1 MDVCH
6 RGWGVRTSFMR
17 RLVRRPGVKGG
28 VILFR
33 GIGAAARRYLEAD
46 RSTADEYYLEGG
58 TALAEFAVTDSEGEV
73 IEARTLDPVQYA
85 AWVDWMDPI
94 SGTLMGTPR
103 GAGEGMRG
111 SPRFAEM
118 VINAPKSLSIAA
130 ALYPEVSDVLD
141 VAQQDAAAEIRRWL
155 AQHSVTRIGPR
166 HAREVVPVQQLQSV
180 SVAHKTSR
188 AGDPHR
194 HIHFQIGT
202 RVYAAGTWRGLDT
215 TALFKQ
221 QGAIRALGTAI
232 IAAHPQLAAVLDQHG
247 LTLDPV
253 TGEVAELE
261 PFNAALSK
269 RGAQVERN
277 LATFEAEWE
286 AAHPGEEPGPVVRA
300 RLKAKAW
307 QHERP
312 GKKPTVLGSEA
323 GWRVEL
329 EDAGYSPDAPRAH
342 RPVPVALDELRIEEV
357 ASRALD
363 RAAAGAS
370 AWTVH
375 TLREHVTRI
384 TTEHGVQATP
394 EELREFLQLAT
405 QLAASDCL
413 SVLPPGVP
421 KPEHVAHLTSLRVV
435 AVEMELRDLLTARA
449 EKSNQRVPGVHG
461 LAMQAS
467 LDDEQERA
475 AAVVASTNPLVVV
488 EGAAG
493 SGKTTMLKMAIATAA
508 AEGREMRVVTPTKKA
523 ADVAAQE
530 LGIPTDSVAA
540 LVYAHGFRWNSD
552 GVWTRLKPGDTDPE
566 TGSTY
571 RGPAQEAR
579 LARGERIVVDEAGM
593 LDQDSALALLQ
604 VADEAGATVALVGDR
619 AQLPAVGRGGVLD
632 IAIKLTSA
640 VVDMTRLHRFT
651 DPAYAA
657 LTLELRHARN
667 ATAIFDR
674 LNEHGL
680 TILHDTD
687 EDVQAAIATT
697 TSTADAITAATNDEA
712 RSLNE
717 RIRAERVDRGEV
729 DDARTV
735 FGSDGLPI
743 GVGDVIQTRRNE
755 STLGV
760 AKRQTWTVQHVGDD
774 GALSVVETGNGRK
787 QQRTV
792 TLPAEYVAEDAHLAY
807 AVTAYGVQGSTV
819 NAAHTLL
826 SDAIDA
832 AGVYVGMTRGRDTN
846 RLHIVA
852 SDLADAKQQFVDALA
867 RDRADRGLED
877 ATERAREAVADLVAD
892 GPMSVVSAERNR
904 IIERIAKADAER
916 EQWVSAAVRLH
927 DQSQRHK
934 AEYEPQRAL
943 AEAAD
948 AKAAAVLAEVVES
961 LAQEAVAGGAAFLA
975 AQQDAIAAR
984 RAKESASRFRKRP
997 ATRTANNADA
1007 RRAETERVVR
1017 GRWQSV
1023 PRSESNLP
1031 AWSESVAQHEASRVP
1046 AVVEARVE
1054 AAQARQIANE
1064 ITARQSREHM
1074 ALYERVLGDRRP
1086 SAVAARVKALRE
1098 KAAQDRRYLAQ
1109 LDALP
1114 PDEAVKLVNE
1124 RAAQDEAQRLAAEES
1139 RRAAEVGATR
1149 LDALRNEPSRDRSS
1163 YRDGRLL
1170 S

>member
-1 MDVCH
+1 M
-6 RGWGVRTSFMR
+6 
-17 RLVRRPGVKGG
+17 KGG

-33 GIGAAARRYLEAD
+33 GIGAAARRYLESD

-58 TALAEFAVTDSEGEV
+58 TALAEFTVTDSAGEV
-73 IEARTLDPVQYA
+73 TETRTLDPKQYA
-85 AWVDWMDPI
+85 AWVDWTDPI
-94 SGTLMGTPR
+94 SSTSMGIPR

-130 ALYPEVSDVLD
+130 ALHPEVSDTLD
-141 VAQQDAAAEIRRWL
+141 AAQQDAAAEIRRWL

-166 HAREVVPVQQLQSV
+166 HAREIVPVQQLQT
-180 SVAHKTSR
+180 VAVTHKTSR

-202 RVYAAGTWRGLDT
+202 RVYAAGNWRGLDT
-215 TALFKQ
+215 AALFRQ

-232 IAAHPQLAAVLDQHG
+232 IAAHPRLATVLDKHG

-286 AAHPGEEPGPVVRA
+286 TTHPGEEPGPVVRA

-307 QHERP
+307 EHERP
-312 GKKPTVLGSEA
+312 GKKPTVLGSEP
-323 GWRVEL
+323 GWRTEL
-329 EDAGYSPDAPRAH
+329 EDAGYRPDAPRAH
-342 RPVPVALDELRIEEV
+342 RPAPVALDELQIEEV

-394 EELREFLQLAT
+394 EELREFVQLAT

-421 KPEHVAHLTSLRVV
+421 TPEHIAHLTSLRVV
-435 AVEMELRDLLTARA
+435 ATETELRDLLTARA
-449 EKSNQRVPGVHG
+449 EKSSQRMPSVHG
-461 LAMQAS
+461 LAMQAG

-475 AAVVASTNPLVVV
+475 ATVVASANPLVVV

-493 SGKTTMLKMAIATAA
+493 SGKTTMLKTAIAAAA

-552 GVWTRLKPGDTDPE
+552 GVWMRLRPGDADPE

-571 RGPAQEAR
+571 RGPVQEAR

-604 VADEAGATVALVGDR
+604 VADEAGATIALAGDR
-619 AQLPAVGRGGVLD
+619 AQLPAAGRGGVLD
-632 IAIKLTSA
+632 IATKLTPA
-640 VVDMTRLHRFT
+640 VVDMTSLHRFT

-667 ATAIFDR
+667 PAAMFDR
-674 LNEHGL
+674 LNECGL
-680 TILHDTD
+680 IVLHDTD
-687 EDVQAAIATT
+687 DDVQENIARTT
-697 TSTADAITAATNDEA
+697 HPEDAITAATNDDA
-712 RSLNE
+712 RALNE
-717 RIRAERVDRGEV
+717 RIRAERVRLDEV

-735 FGSDGLPI
+735 FGNDGLPI
-743 GVGDVIQTRRNE
+743 GAGDVIQTRRNE

-760 AKRQTWTVQHVGDD
+760 ANRQTWTVQHVGDD
-774 GALSVVETGNGRK
+774 GALSVVETGSGRK
-787 QQRTV
+787 RQRTM
-792 TLPAEYVAEDAHLAY
+792 TLPAEYVTVDAHLAY
-807 AVTAYGVQGSTV
+807 AVTAYGVQCATTDASHTV
-819 NAAHTLL
+819 MT
-826 SDAIDA
+826 DALDA
-832 AGVYVGMTRGRDTN
+832 AGVYVGMTRGRETN
-846 RLHIVA
+846 RLHVVA
-852 SDLADAKQQFVDALA
+852 NDLADAKQQFVDALA

-877 ATERAREAVADLVAD
+877 ATERAREAVADLIAD
-892 GPMSVVSAERNR
+892 GPMSIVSVERDR

-916 EQWVSAAVRLH
+916 ERWASAAARLH
-927 DQSQRHK
+927 DQSERNK
-934 AEYEPQRAL
+934 VEYEPQREL

-948 AKAAAVLAEVVES
+948 AKAAIVLADVVES
-961 LAQEAVAGGAAFLA
+961 LTQEAVADGATFLA
-975 AQQDAIAAR
+975 AQQNAIAAR
-984 RAKESASRFRKRP
+984 RARASASRFRKRS
-997 ATRTANNADA
+997 ATRTANDANA
-1007 RRAETERVVR
+1007 RREETERAVR
-1017 GRWQSV
+1017 DRWQSI
-1023 PRSESNLP
+1023 PGRESNLP
-1031 AWSESVAQHEASRVP
+1031 AWSESVAQHEASHVP
-1046 AVVEARVE
+1046 AVAEARAE
-1054 AAQARQIANE
+1054 AAQARQIVSE
-1064 ITARQSREHM
+1064 TRARQSREHV
-1074 ALYERVLGDRRP
+1074 ALYEHVLGNRRP

-1098 KAAQDRRYLAQ
+1098 KAAHDRRYLAQ

-1114 PDEAVKLVNE
+1114 PDEAVQLVHE
-1124 RAAQDEAQRLAAEES
+1124 RAAQVEAQRLAAEES
-1139 RRAAEVGATR
+1139 RRAAEAR
-1149 LDALRNEPSRDRSS
+1149 AAELRQSVPRWEPERKAGRSTS
-1163 YRDGRLL
+1163 PGRAM
-1170 S
+1170 

>member
-1 MDVCH
+1 M
-6 RGWGVRTSFMR
+6 
-17 RLVRRPGVKGG
+17 KGG

-58 TALAEFAVTDSEGEV
+58 TTLAEFAVTDSAGEV
-73 IEARTLDPVQYA
+73 IEARMLDPVQYA
-85 AWVDWMDPI
+85 AWVDWTDPI
-94 SGTLMGTPR
+94 SGTSMGTPR

-130 ALYPEVSDVLD
+130 ALHQEVSDVLD

-166 HAREVVPVQQLQSV
+166 HAREIVSVQQLQTV
-180 SVAHKTSR
+180 AVAHKTSR

-202 RVYAAGTWRGLDT
+202 RIYAAGKWRGLDT
-215 TALFKQ
+215 AALFKQ

-232 IAAHPQLAAVLDQHG
+232 IAAHPQLAAVLGKHG

-307 QHERP
+307 EHERP

-449 EKSNQRVPGVHG
+449 EKSNQRIPDVHK
-461 LAMQAS
+461 LAVQAG

-475 AAVVASTNPLVVV
+475 ASVVASANPLVVV

-493 SGKTTMLKMAIATAA
+493 SGKTTMLKTAIEAAA
-508 AEGREMRVVTPTKKA
+508 AEGRGMRVVTPTKKA
-523 ADVAAQE
+523 ADVAAQD

-552 GVWTRLKPGDTDPE
+552 GVWTRLKLGDADPE
-566 TGSTY
+566 TRSIY
-571 RGPAQEAR
+571 RGPAHNAR
-579 LARGERIVVDEAGM
+579 LALGDRIVVDEAGM

-632 IAIKLTSA
+632 IATKLTPA
-640 VVDMTRLHRFT
+640 VVDMTSLHRFT

-667 ATAIFDR
+667 PTTIFER
-674 LNEHGL
+674 LNERGL
-680 TILHDTD
+680 IVLHETD
-687 EDVQAAIATT
+687 EDLQAVIATT

-712 RSLNE
+712 RALNE
-717 RIRAERVDRGEV
+717 RIRAERVDRGKV

-735 FGSDGLPI
+735 CGSDGLPI
-743 GVGDVIQTRRNE
+743 GAGDVIQTRRNE
-755 STLGV
+755 PALGV
-760 AKRQTWTVQHVGDD
+760 ANRQTWTVQHVGED
-774 GALSVVETGNGRK
+774 GSLSIVETSNGRK
-787 QQRTV
+787 QQRTM
-792 TLPAEYVAEDAHLAY
+792 TLPAEYVTEDAHLAY
-807 AVTAYGVQGSTV
+807 AVTAYGVQGATV

-832 AGVYVGMTRGRDTN
+832 AGVYVGMTRGRETN

-852 SDLADAKQQFVDALA
+852 SDLADAKQQFVDALS

-877 ATERAREAVADLVAD
+877 ATERAREAVSDLVAD
-892 GPMSVVSAERNR
+892 GPMSMVGAERDR
-904 IIERIAKADAER
+904 VVERISKADAER
-916 EQWVSAAVRLH
+916 ERWLSAAARLH

-934 AEYEPQRAL
+934 AEYEPQREL

-948 AKAAAVLAEVVES
+948 AKAAAVIADVVES
-961 LAQEAVAGGAAFLA
+961 LTQEAVADGAKFLA
-975 AQQDAIAAR
+975 AQQNAIAAR
-984 RAKESASRFRKRP
+984 RAKESASRFRKRSS
-997 ATRTANNADA
+997 TRIANNADA
-1007 RRAETERVVR
+1007 RSAETEQAMRD
-1017 GRWQSV
+1017 RWQSV

-1031 AWSESVAQHEASRVP
+1031 AWSESVAQHEAGRVP
-1046 AVVEARVE
+1046 AVVEARAE
-1054 AAQARQIANE
+1054 ATQARQIVRE
-1064 ITARQSREHM
+1064 IIARQSREHT
-1074 ALYERVLGDRRP
+1074 ALYERVLGNRRP
-1086 SAVAARVKALRE
+1086 SAVAVRVKALRE
-1098 KAAQDRRYLAQ
+1098 QAAQDRRYLTQ

-1114 PDEAVKLVNE
+1114 PDEAVKLVHE
-1124 RAAQDEAQRLAAEES
+1124 RATQAEAQRSAKEEARKAAEA
-1139 RRAAEVGATR
+1139 RAAR
-1149 LDALRNEPSRDRSS
+1149 LRDDHQRRQRGTSRDV
-1163 YRDGRLL
+1163 GRRL
-1170 S
+1170 

>member
-1 MDVCH
+1 
-6 RGWGVRTSFMR
+6 
-17 RLVRRPGVKGG
+17 VKGG

-58 TALAEFAVTDSEGEV
+58 TALAEFAVTDSAGEV

-85 AWVDWMDPI
+85 AWVDWTDPI
-94 SGTLMGTPR
+94 RGTSMGTPR

-712 RSLNE
+712 RALNE
-717 RIRAERVDRGEV
+717 RIRAERVDRGKV
-729 DDARTV
+729 DDARTA

-743 GVGDVIQTRRNE
+743 GAGDVIQTRRNE
-755 STLGV
+755 SALGV
-760 AKRQTWTVQHVGDD
+760 ANRQTWTVQHVGDD
-774 GALSVVETGNGRK
+774 GALSVVETSSGRK
-787 QQRTV
+787 RQRTM
-792 TLPAEYVAEDAHLAY
+792 TLPADYVTEDTHLAY
-807 AVTAYGVQGSTV
+807 AVTAYGVQGATV

-826 SDAIDA
+826 SDALDA
-832 AGVYVGMTRGRDTN
+832 AGVYVGMTRGRETN

-852 SDLADAKQQFVDALA
+852 SDLADAKQQFADVLA

-877 ATERAREAVADLVAD
+877 ATERAREAVADLIAD
-892 GPMSVVSAERNR
+892 GPMSIVSAERDR
-904 IIERIAKADAER
+904 IVERIAKADVER
-916 EQWVSAAVRLH
+916 ERWLSAAARLH

-934 AEYEPQRAL
+934 AEYERRREL

-948 AKAAAVLAEVVES
+948 AKADAVLADVVES
-961 LAQEAVAGGAAFLA
+961 LTQEAVADGATFLA
-975 AQQDAIAAR
+975 AQQNAFAAR
-984 RAKESASRFRKRP
+984 WAKESASRFRKRS
-997 ATRTANNADA
+997 ATRIVNNADA

-1031 AWSESVAQHEASRVP
+1031 AWSESVAQHEAGLVP
-1046 AVVEARVE
+1046 AVVEARAE
-1054 AAQARQIANE
+1054 ATQTRQIVSE
-1064 ITARQSREHM
+1064 IIARQSREHM
-1074 ALYERVLGDRRP
+1074 ALYERVFGNRRP
-1086 SAVAARVKALRE
+1086 SAVAARVKSLLE
-1098 KAAQDRRYLAQ
+1098 QVAQDRRYLTQ

-1114 PDEAVKLVNE
+1114 PDEAVKLV
-1124 RAAQDEAQRLAAEES
+1124 AAQRLAAEES
-1139 RRAAEVGATR
+1139 HRAAEARATR
-1149 LDALRNEPSRDRSS
+1149 LDVPVFERNRDRSPH
-1163 YRDGRLL
+1163 RDGPSL
-1170 S
+1170 